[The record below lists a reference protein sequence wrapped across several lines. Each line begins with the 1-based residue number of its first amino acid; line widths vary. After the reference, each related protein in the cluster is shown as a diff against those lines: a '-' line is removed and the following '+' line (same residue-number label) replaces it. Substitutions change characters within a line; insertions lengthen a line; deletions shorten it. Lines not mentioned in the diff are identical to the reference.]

1 MSRRRLFVTIGLW
14 AVLLI
19 ALNCVVV
26 AYAWTRM
33 HPHVELRQLWEVPH
47 FSLTD
52 QENRTVSDQNLRGKV
67 WIADFIFTQCAGTC
81 PMMTSKMADLQARLK
96 GASVELISFSVDPV
110 TDTPAVLKQYANR
123 YKADSGRWKFLTGGV
138 QQVNDVELGMKIA
151 VEPPKGNDPLLH
163 STHFLLVDG
172 KGQVRGI
179 YDNNEINADKG
190 MDQLVKDATALAE
203 GRAE

>member
-1 MSRRRLFVTIGLW
+1 
-14 AVLLI
+14 
-19 ALNCVVV
+19 
-26 AYAWTRM
+26 M
-33 HPHVELRQLWEVPH
+33 HPHVELQHLWEVPQ

-52 QENRTVSDQNLRGKV
+52 QESRTVSDQNLRGKV

-123 YKADSGRWKFLTGGV
+123 FKADSARWKFLTGGT

-190 MDQLVKDATALAE
+190 MDQLVKDAKALAE

>member
-1 MSRRRLFVTIGLW
+1 MSRRRLFVTISLW

-19 ALNCVVV
+19 ALNWVVF

-33 HPHVELRQLWEVPH
+33 HPHVELQHLWEVPQ

-52 QENRTVSDQNLRGKV
+52 QESRTVSDQNLRGKV

-123 YKADSGRWKFLTGGV
+123 FKADSARWKFLTGGT

-190 MDQLVKDATALAE
+190 MDQLVKDAKALAE